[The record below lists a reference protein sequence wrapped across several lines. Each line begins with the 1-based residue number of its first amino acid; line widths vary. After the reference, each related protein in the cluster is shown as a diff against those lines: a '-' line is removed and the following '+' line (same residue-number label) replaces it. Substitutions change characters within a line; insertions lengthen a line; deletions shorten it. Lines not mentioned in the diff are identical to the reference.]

1 MNLPDLAS
9 LSDTYLASILDMA
22 ASPAI
27 ANLSGTYLVSTG
39 DMAGLTSPGQSLR
52 YLLAI
57 HNRYGW
63 PN

>member
-1 MNLPDLAS
+1 MNLSPMAS

-27 ANLSGTYLVSTG
+27 ANLSGTYLVSIG
-39 DMAGLTSPGQSLR
+39 DMADLISPDQSLR

-57 HNRYGW
+57 HTGYGW
-63 PN
+63 PH

>member
-1 MNLPDLAS
+1 MNLLALAR

-27 ANLSGTYLVSTG
+27 TKLSDNYLVSIG
-39 DMAGLTSPGQSLR
+39 DMADLTSPGQSLR

-57 HNRYGW
+57 HTRYEW
-63 PN
+63 PH